1 MSTIKESPGPKI
13 SPYMQILYGLFNILL
28 LGVMIFSFL
37 SVGGFKFPVKG
48 GGSVAAAAPATPG
61 WHTPARVPQCSMDA
75 CFNYSRCD
83 DMSELRVFHY
93 NKQNSWFFREAFER
107 SPYYT
112 SDPSK
117 ACLFF
122 VTVDR
127 HHGPFEL
134 PKLPHWSG
142 GLNHVVISIADN
154 WVKTQSA
161 ENDIGMASTLSSI
174 THQST
179 YRAGFDISVPVP
191 QKKFYPKL
199 QGLKALDRKWF
210 LTFKGTRY
218 LQDSSDAGVG
228 FRSNPAL
235 RGMHNGKD
243 IVVATTC
250 KLVATSS
257 EVTSS
262 VSAECAK
269 EQVIYNKYKFDDLMN
284 STFGL
289 APAGRGP
296 SSFRL
301 LEVLSAGS
309 IPVVISDNFVLPFDS
324 LIEWRRCAF
333 VFPTSQV
340 HRIVPTLRS
349 LSKEEISHRQR
360 YCLFIYRE
368 FLSSDDKI
376 VASTAMALKARFF
389 GVLPKLHPKVPSS
402 SSL

>member
-1 MSTIKESPGPKI
+1 MSTIKEVPGPKI
-13 SPYMQILYGLFNILL
+13 SPYMQILYGLFNLIL

-37 SVGGFKFPVKG
+37 SVGGFKFPVSS
-48 GGSVAAAAPATPG
+48 GSVLAPSPSPATGTPG
-61 WHTPARVPQCSMDA
+61 WHAPARVSQCSMDS

-83 DMSELRVFHY
+83 DMSELRIFHY
-93 NKQNSWFFREAFER
+93 NKENSWFFREAFER

-127 HHGPFEL
+127 HHGLVESL
-134 PKLPHWSG
+134 PYWNG

-154 WVKTQSA
+154 WVKTRSE

-174 THQST
+174 THQSS
-179 YRAGFDISVPVP
+179 YRLGFDINVPVP

-199 QGLKALDRKWF
+199 QGLKATERKWF

-218 LQDSSDAGVG
+218 LQDSGVGG

-250 KLVATSS
+250 KQAANSQATSVS
-257 EVTSS
+257 E
-262 VSAECAK
+262 ECAK
-269 EQVIYNKYKFDDLMN
+269 EQAIYNKYKFDDLMN

-289 APAGRGP
+289 VPAGRGP

-402 SSL
+402 SSSSL